1 MNSCSLCKQAQSG
14 EAWYGPGW
22 WPRRAGGLVWVRVVL
37 GVCLPAA
44 HAQQDTTSSRIP
56 SQRTTGIRQ
65 AGRQATVVVVWWG
78 AGRCDQGGVSRA

>member
-1 MNSCSLCKQAQSG
+1 MGRGS
-14 EAWYGPGW
+14 
-22 WPRRAGGLVWVRVVL
+22 GLVWVRVVL

-65 AGRQATVVVVWWG
+65 AGYWWCG
-78 AGRCDQGGVSRA
+78 GEQSGVSRA